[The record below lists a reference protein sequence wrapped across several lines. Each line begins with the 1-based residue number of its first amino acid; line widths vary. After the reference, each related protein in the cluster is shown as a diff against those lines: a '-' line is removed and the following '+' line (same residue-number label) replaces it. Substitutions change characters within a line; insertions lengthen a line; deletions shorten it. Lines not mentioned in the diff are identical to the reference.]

1 MVPIYPETKTSTDFP
16 LIKMRLVELAHSKIK
31 EFIRPGDL
39 CIDATAGNGYDT
51 LFLARQISPFGKVY
65 AVDIQKLSI
74 EQTVKR
80 LNSHG
85 FDEILRTFHGSH
97 TKIRN
102 LLDKSEH
109 GKVSA
114 IMFNLGY
121 LPGGDHAI
129 TTTTEDTIFAL
140 NEAYVILRQGGVITA
155 LCYRGHS
162 EGTKETKKVFELC
175 KEKKWDVE
183 VVEGSSNPQSPV
195 LILIKKTRMD

>member
-1 MVPIYPETKTSTDFP
+1 M
-16 LIKMRLVELAHSKIK
+16 
-31 EFIRPGDL
+31 
-39 CIDATAGNGYDT
+39 
-51 LFLARQISPFGKVY
+51 
-65 AVDIQKLSI
+65 
-74 EQTVKR
+74 
-80 LNSHG
+80 
-85 FDEILRTFHGSH
+85 
-97 TKIRN
+97 
-102 LLDKSEH
+102 DKSEH

-140 NEAYVILRQGGVITA
+140 NEAYGILRQGGVITA